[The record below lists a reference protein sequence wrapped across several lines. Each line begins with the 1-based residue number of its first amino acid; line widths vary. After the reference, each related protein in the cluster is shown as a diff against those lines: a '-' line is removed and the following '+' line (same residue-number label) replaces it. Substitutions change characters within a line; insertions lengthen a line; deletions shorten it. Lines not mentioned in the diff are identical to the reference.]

1 MLFRSGS
8 HMDGNLLG
16 SLLPLIVLFA
26 IFYFLIIKPQQ
37 KQAQEHKDMMAS
49 LQKGD
54 TIVISGGVVVEIKKI
69 EEEFYIVKNIDG
81 SEMKIAKDYIAAKLD
96 K

>member
-1 MLFRSGS
+1 
-8 HMDGNLLG
+8 
-16 SLLPLIVLFA
+16 
-26 IFYFLIIKPQQ
+26 
-37 KQAQEHKDMMAS
+37 
-49 LQKGD
+49 
-54 TIVISGGVVVEIKKI
+54 VISGGVVVEIKKI

>member
-1 MLFRSGS
+1 MNG
-8 HMDGNLLG
+8 DLLG

-49 LQKGD
+49 LKKSD
-54 TIVISGGVVVEIKKI
+54 SIITNGGVIAEIVKI
-69 EEEFYIVKNIDG
+69 EDTFYIVKNIDK
-81 SEMKIAKDYIAAKLD
+81 SEMKISIDYIANKIE

>member
-1 MLFRSGS
+1 
-8 HMDGNLLG
+8 MDGNLLG

-37 KQAQEHKDMMAS
+37 KQVQEHKDMMES
-49 LQKGD
+49 LTKGD
-54 TIVISGGVVVEIKKI
+54 TIVTSGGVIAKIVKI
-69 EEEFYIVKNIDG
+69 EDEFFIVENIDK
-81 SEMKIAKDYIAAKLD
+81 SQLKVSKDYIASKID

>member
-1 MLFRSGS
+1 
-8 HMDGNLLG
+8 MDGNLLG

-37 KQAQEHKDMMAS
+37 KQVQEHKDMMES
-49 LQKGD
+49 LTKGD
-54 TIVISGGVVVEIKKI
+54 TIVTSGGVVAKIIKI
-69 EEEFYIVKNIDG
+69 EDEFFIVENIDK
-81 SEMKIAKDYIAAKLD
+81 SQLKVSKDYIASKID

>member
-1 MLFRSGS
+1 
-8 HMDGNLLG
+8 MDGNLLG

-37 KQAQEHKDMMAS
+37 KQQQDHKDMMAS

-54 TIVISGGVVVEIKKI
+54 TIVTSGGVMAEITKI
-69 EEEFYIVKNIDG
+69 EDEYYVVKNIDN
-81 SEMKIAKDYIAAKLD
+81 SEMKIAKDYIASKIE